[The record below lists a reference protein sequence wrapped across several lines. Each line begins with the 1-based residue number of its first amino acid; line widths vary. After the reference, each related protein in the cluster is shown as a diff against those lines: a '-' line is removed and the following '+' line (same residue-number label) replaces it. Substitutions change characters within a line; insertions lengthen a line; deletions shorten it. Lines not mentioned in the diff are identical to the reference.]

1 MKNTIVPAVLLTTF
15 LFIFSK
21 TSLALLPLEIRD
33 DIQLKITI
41 VPTATPT
48 PASFKQIKP
57 NITIR
62 VMPTV
67 LAKATATP
75 TVAPSVTPTVTP
87 EPTSKTELTATPI
100 ISPEPSV
107 QATKTR
113 DKTENKFDLKT
124 LFMGITIGLLILII
138 LIQVWPKKKKLD

>member
-1 MKNTIVPAVLLTTF
+1 MKNTIVSTILLTTF

-57 NITIR
+57 IITIR

-107 QATKTR
+107 EATKTT
-113 DKTENKFDLKT
+113 DKTEDKFDLKT
-124 LFMGITIGLLILII
+124 LFMGITVGLLILIV
-138 LIQVWPKKKKLD
+138 LIQVWPKKK